1 MYLFRRSI
9 RKGGRRMI
17 ELKIE
22 GVCKEC
28 PFRNLTLIEYNDPP
42 EVRCK
47 HDHVCKFVGDPNGK
61 EGIRAAVAA
70 ERLRFVTWDDMEREN
85 NA

>member
-1 MYLFRRSI
+1 
-9 RKGGRRMI
+9 MI

-28 PFRNLTLIEYNDPP
+28 PFRSLYLNQFDDTVN
-42 EVRCK
+42 CK
-47 HDHVCKFVGDPNGK
+47 HVMVCKFVGDPNGK

-70 ERLRFVTWDDMEREN
+70 EQLRFVTWDDMEREN

>member
-1 MYLFRRSI
+1 MYMFRSCI

-28 PFRNLTLIEYNDPP
+28 PFRSLYLNQFDDTVN
-42 EVRCK
+42 CK
-47 HDHVCKFVGDPNGK
+47 HVMVCKFVGDPHGEERYRIAVNLMRKKAIEELK
-61 EGIRAAVAA
+61 EGNTDA
-70 ERLRFVTWDDMEREN
+70 
-85 NA
+85 

>member
-1 MYLFRRSI
+1 
-9 RKGGRRMI
+9 MI

-28 PFRNLTLIEYNDPP
+28 PFRSLYLNQFDDTVN
-42 EVRCK
+42 CK
-47 HDHVCKFVGDPNGK
+47 HVMVCKFVGDPHGEEALK
-61 EGIRAAVAA
+61 AACEVAQ
-70 ERLRFVTWDDMEREN
+70 EEEFKIVTWDDMEREN

>member
-1 MYLFRRSI
+1 
-9 RKGGRRMI
+9 MI

-28 PFRNLTLIEYNDPP
+28 PFRELTLNNYDET
-42 EVRCK
+42 VKCK
-47 HDHVCKFVGDPNGK
+47 HVVVCKFICDPHGK
-61 EGIRAAVAA
+61 EALKAACEVAQ
-70 ERLRFVTWDDMEREN
+70 EEEFKIVTWDDMEREN

>member
-1 MYLFRRSI
+1 MFGRSI
-9 RKGGRRMI
+9 GKGGGRMI

-28 PFRNLTLIEYNDPP
+28 PFRNLTLIEYSYPP
-42 EVRCK
+42 DVRCK
-47 HDHVCKFVGDPNGK
+47 QAHVCKFVGDPNGK

-70 ERLRFVTWDDMEREN
+70 ERLKFVTWGDMEREN

>member
-1 MYLFRRSI
+1 
-9 RKGGRRMI
+9 MI

-28 PFRNLTLIEYNDPP
+28 PFRELTLNNYDET
-42 EVRCK
+42 VKCK
-47 HDHVCKFVGDPNGK
+47 HVMVCKFISDPHGK
-61 EGIRAAVAA
+61 EALKAACEVAQ
-70 ERLRFVTWDDMEREN
+70 EEEFKIVTWDDMEREN

>member
-1 MYLFRRSI
+1 MYWSSI
-9 RKGGRRMI
+9 RKGGGRMI

-28 PFRNLTLIEYNDPP
+28 PFRNLTLIEYSDPP
-42 EVRCK
+42 DVRCK
-47 HDHVCKFVGDPNGK
+47 HAHVCKFVGDPNGK

-70 ERLRFVTWDDMEREN
+70 ERLKFVTWDDMERMN